1 MTQSPISGSIV
12 AISVDEDP
20 LDLVEEDSIDYD
32 AGESIND
39 FELAAEAI
47 SESFHEVASPTLEF
61 TATIDED
68 ATGLENVGIIDDES
82 GEVTTGG
89 TREVENIEAEYIDG
103 DTGDVEGRLTIP
115 RGLVEWGGFDGQS
128 PPTMDVTIHV
138 QEQATYDT
146 DPAAE

>member
-1 MTQSPISGSIV
+1 MTQTPISGSLVNIT
-12 AISVDEDP
+12 VDDDP

-32 AGESIND
+32 AGESVND

-47 SESFHEVASPTLEF
+47 SESFHEVASPVLSF

-68 ATGLENVGIIDDES
+68 ATGLENVGIIDEA

-89 TREVENIEAEYIDG
+89 TREVENITAEYLDG
-103 DTGDVEGRLTIP
+103 DTGDVEGVLEIP

-128 PPTMDVTIHV
+128 PPTVDIDIHV

-146 DPAAE
+146 TTA